1 MYLLNAH
8 TSIHDDFILKQTI
21 TKKKTLSVGG
31 NCHGAS
37 WAGVQHEEQA
47 FDVAH
52 KHVNRRQI
60 QRQRI
65 LRCACKQLSQ
75 NPIGIVTCDLAFN
88 FVVDHPI
95 TFF

>member
-1 MYLLNAH
+1 M
-8 TSIHDDFILKQTI
+8 
-21 TKKKTLSVGG
+21 GG

-95 TFF
+95 TFFLNQSNRKIYLSTLKEIGWFY